1 MLHCQSWLTTLG
13 SIMTKQN
20 ENDLL
25 KTAKLMRMK
34 QGQHVAVGATKLPD
48 FVNVAMQDYFELR
61 VNQSWQG
68 GHILKGKKPAAHA
81 LLLSSNDYLDISRHP
96 KLLNAQMQA
105 MQDYGNGQMQSTVF
119 LSDDSLFSACEQQ
132 FAEFIQYPA
141 SLLTQ
146 SGWCAN
152 IGLIQALAKRDLPVY
167 LDFYTHMSFWEGA
180 KAARAKPIP
189 FQHNSAQSLRKRL
202 AHHGPGIIAVDS
214 VYSTT
219 GTISPLLDYVQLAQE
234 FGCLLIVD
242 ESHSLGTHGP
252 EGRGL
257 VAELGLSNEIPIIT
271 ASLAKA
277 LSGRGGLIAASTKL
291 IELIRYTALP
301 IIFSSALTPHD
312 LAGFIASLDIII
324 HEGWRRERLH
334 ANADYLRNELVACGF
349 NLFGSNS
356 QIIPLFAGNEAN
368 IIWLRSELEHADIHG
383 SVFCSPATPKNKTLI
398 RLSINTNHQHEQ
410 LAKIVECLKKL
421 SEAKPDLPLFN

>member
-1 MLHCQSWLTTLG
+1 
-13 SIMTKQN
+13 MTKKIEQ
-20 ENDLL
+20 D
-25 KTAKLMRMK
+25 
-34 QGQHVAVGATKLPD
+34 QHVKTTTTKHPD
-48 FVNVAMQDYFELR
+48 FVLDAMRGYFDVRVA
-61 VNQSWQG
+61 QSWQG
-68 GHILKGKKPAAHA
+68 GHILKGKKPAATA
-81 LLLSSNDYLDISRHP
+81 LLLSSNDYLSISRHP
-96 KLLNAQMQA
+96 IILNAQLQA

-132 FAEFIQYPA
+132 FAQFIQYPS
-141 SLLTQ
+141 SLLAQ

-152 IGLIQALAKRDLPVY
+152 IGLIQALASRDLPVY

-202 AHHGPGIIAVDS
+202 ANHGPGIIAVDS
-214 VYSTT
+214 IYSTT
-219 GTISPLLDYVQLAQE
+219 GTISPLVEYVQLAQE

-257 VAELGLSNEIPIIT
+257 VAELGLSDQVHIIT

-277 LSGRGGLIAASTKL
+277 LSGRGGLIAADTKM

-312 LAGFIASLDIII
+312 LAGFVASLEIIKN
-324 HEGWRRERLH
+324 EGWRRDKLH
-334 ANADYLRNELVACGF
+334 SNATYLRNELLECGF
-349 NLFGSNS
+349 NLLDSDS
-356 QIIPLFAGNEAN
+356 QIIPLFAGIEAN
-368 IIWLRSELEHADIHG
+368 TIWLRSELEQADIHG

-398 RLSINTNHQHEQ
+398 RLSINTNHQHGE
-410 LAKIVECLKKL
+410 LKTIVDCLKKL
-421 SEAKPDLPLFN
+421 SLEKPDLPLFSLSN